1 MWCEPT
7 TTLAIAGITYSNDK
21 VLQSR
26 INAYQDTQRYR
37 IGVK

>member
-1 MWCEPT
+1 VC
-7 TTLAIAGITYSNDK
+7 AGITYSNDR